1 MRFYDDQ
8 GDPITTVI
16 IGFYERYREER
27 GSDDMPEMEAVRFA
41 QYLIEHIDELES
53 ELAILTT
60 HEDFR

>member
-1 MRFYDDQ
+1 MLSGRAR
-8 GDPITTVI
+8 
-16 IGFYERYREER
+16 IGR
-27 GSDDMPEMEAVRFA
+27 PEMEAVRFA